1 MDTRKLGRSGL
12 HVSPLCLGTMMF
24 GAATDEKDSA
34 SIIAAARD
42 SGCNFVDT
50 ADVYNDGKSEE
61 IVGRAIAKDRD
72 RWVLATKVANP
83 MSFDNKPNRRGL
95 SRKWILE
102 ACNASLKRLGTD
114 YIDLY
119 YMHKE
124 DHGTPLEESV
134 RAMGDLQRAGK
145 IRYFAVSNHRSWR
158 VAEICNLAD
167 QLGIDRP
174 AASQPYYNAFNR
186 MPEVEH
192 LPACHFY
199 GLGAVPYSPLAR
211 GVLSGKY
218 APNVA
223 PPADTRAGR
232 KDTRMMQSEWR
243 HESLELAQKV
253 KAHAER
259 KGTTAVAFAI
269 AWVINNKHVTSAIAG
284 PRTLEQWK
292 SYIPALSYKFDA
304 EDEALIDSL
313 VVTGHPSTPGY
324 NDPAYPIEGRVP
336 RGA

>member
-102 ACNASLKRLGTD
+102 ACNASLKRLGTG

-134 RAMGDLQRAGK
+134 RCLL
-145 IRYFAVSNHRSWR
+145 YT
-158 VAEICNLAD
+158 
-167 QLGIDRP
+167 
-174 AASQPYYNAFNR
+174 
-186 MPEVEH
+186 
-192 LPACHFY
+192 
-199 GLGAVPYSPLAR
+199 SP
-211 GVLSGKY
+211 S
-218 APNVA
+218 
-223 PPADTRAGR
+223 
-232 KDTRMMQSEWR
+232 
-243 HESLELAQKV
+243 
-253 KAHAER
+253 
-259 KGTTAVAFAI
+259 
-269 AWVINNKHVTSAIAG
+269 
-284 PRTLEQWK
+284 PR
-292 SYIPALSYKFDA
+292 D
-304 EDEALIDSL
+304 
-313 VVTGHPSTPGY
+313 
-324 NDPAYPIEGRVP
+324 
-336 RGA
+336 